1 MHRAVVTITRWCG
14 TAAVARRRPL
24 HLADDEAAR
33 QAAGAV
39 RCTTH
44 GESGTEGER
53 TRCEPRA
60 PRTAR
65 ARWTRR
71 TRRASAR
78 RSPPWMGPAASRE
91 RKEKI
96 EADCPSAHGGARF
109 IQVSSEAARV
119 LTTRKVRHRSASTSV
134 RSGRSARITGSTS
147 FFRRPSG
154 LEPHEGGADDV
165 SARRRTHR
173 AASGSA
179 PMSSKD
185 LQWARS
191 AADREE
197 RLQGRLGASC
207 RRFLR
212 LGASCWALPV

>member
-1 MHRAVVTITRWCG
+1 MSPCRAAAIPRPTYIYNDWLSARFGNTLQSRGRHTPLARWLADDARSRMHRAVVTITRWCG

-147 FFRRPSG
+147 FFR
-154 LEPHEGGADDV
+154 A
-165 SARRRTHR
+165 
-173 AASGSA
+173 
-179 PMSSKD
+179 
-185 LQWARS
+185 
-191 AADREE
+191 
-197 RLQGRLGASC
+197 
-207 RRFLR
+207 
-212 LGASCWALPV
+212 